1 METRPELSI
10 AQGRYELLSA
20 LGEGGMAYVFR
31 CTDTRLKV
39 DRAVKFL
46 APRLMRHSQIRER
59 FESEASTMALLNH
72 PNIVQIFDIGNE
84 KSLVYMVMELLE
96 GGSVQDRIEK
106 HGVLEPIQAIDVAIA
121 MARGLGFA
129 HRNNVIHRDIKLDNV
144 LISRDGTPKVADFGI
159 ARVNDGRSGMTMT
172 GAVMGTLAYMA
183 PEQRLSA
190 RRAGPQAD
198 LYAVAASL
206 YVMLSGENPS
216 ELFNEEIQR
225 EAFRDLSES
234 VQQFLT
240 KGCNYSPEDR
250 FADAEGMI
258 SALEQLKDS
267 VPPLS
272 EGHKPLWTEA
282 SELIHNNIDRDRTET
297 LNTMWTLLI
306 SEDSSGSFHK
316 ETQTEATLD
325 GIFPDFDE
333 INPDLHTMET
343 LVPETTHQS
352 PSDSETKHSEQSY
365 SPDEKNTGRK
375 EKDSKRTTLWLIS
388 AAALLALGFFLA
400 SNGPPPIDN
409 ETQTAQSDSP
419 KNQNNQNN
427 QNKPPKAAPLSLS
440 DGQDSSNAKANRST
454 ERSNTTKE
462 KPPTIKAKPKNA
474 TVTNTKK
481 QRSKTQSASAYGP
494 EAAFVLSVIPARAK
508 ITISGKSSER
518 FIKGKLPAGRHSVVY
533 ELDGTKTTQQVTIKK
548 DGTTKLCYDFNKD
561 GPCSRDF

>member
-1 METRPELSI
+1 METQPELSI
-10 AQGRYELLSA
+10 AQGRYELHSA

-84 KSLVYMVMELLE
+84 KSLVYMVMELLD
-96 GGSVQDRIEK
+96 GGSVQDRIER
-106 HGVLEPIQAIDVAIA
+106 HGVLEPVQAIDVAIA

-129 HRNNVIHRDIKLDNV
+129 HQNNVIHRDVKLDNV
-144 LISRDGTPKVADFGI
+144 LISRDGTLKVADFGI

-216 ELFNEEIQR
+216 ELFNEEIQK
-225 EAFRDLSES
+225 EAFSVFSEP
-234 VQQFLT
+234 VKQFLT
-240 KGCNYSPEDR
+240 RGCNYSPEDR
-250 FADAEGMI
+250 FADAEDMI
-258 SALEQLKDS
+258 SALEQLKEC

-272 EGHKPLWTEA
+272 EEHKPLWMA
-282 SELIHNNIDRDRTET
+282 ANELINGDIVRDRTET

-306 SEDSSGSFHK
+306 SEDSSGSFHR
-316 ETQTEATLD
+316 EAQNEATLN
-325 GIFPDFDE
+325 GIFTDFHE
-333 INPDLHTMET
+333 IDPNMHTMET
-343 LVPETTHQS
+343 LVPEESLDS
-352 PSDSETKHSEQSY
+352 PIDTETKHSGGKYTLNKPEQTPKKRSSKGTILGVFSAIALIALGLFLTSY
-365 SPDEKNTGRK
+365 SY
-375 EKDSKRTTLWLIS
+375 
-388 AAALLALGFFLA
+388 A
-400 SNGPPPIDN
+400 PIDN
-409 ETQTAQSDSP
+409 VAQTEQSKSPTNQNIPKQNNTAPTVGVNPKSAQFSSKADRNTEFPKPTTEKPSIITQT
-419 KNQNNQNN
+419 
-427 QNKPPKAAPLSLS
+427 
-440 DGQDSSNAKANRST
+440 
-454 ERSNTTKE
+454 
-462 KPPTIKAKPKNA
+462 KPKNDA
-474 TVTNTKK
+474 IANTKR
-481 QRSKTQSASAYGP
+481 QRSRPQSASTYGP
-494 EAAFVLSVIPARAK
+494 QADFVLSVIPARGK
-508 ITISGKSSER
+508 ITIDGKSSER

-533 ELDGTKTTQQVTIKK
+533 ELDGSKTTQHVTIKK
-548 DGTTKLCYDFNKD
+548 DGSTKLCYDFNKD